1 MKKIIKK
8 LINLVIMLLSLSI
21 IFLAIYNFISVK
33 ILKND
38 YPNVFGYSFFE
49 VISGSMEPTIDKGDF
64 IFVKLT
70 NKFKEDD
77 IVTFKK
83 DGVFITHRVIE
94 IKEDIIVTRGD
105 ANNSTDNPVNRE
117 KIIGKVIKTIPK
129 VGVWISIVT
138 TPKIAFS
145 IIISII
151 LVYVSSYYFKNTKE
165 EVKEKIIEEKRE
177 ENDMVNIK
185 KNYRLIIEIVI
196 LIILLII
203 LAFLIPFTLSRF
215 KTEARSDAKIDIA
228 FYLLEDDYQYKNIK
242 LEDILPGGT
251 NYKYNFTVANFK
263 DDERTE
269 VKTEYVIEI
278 VATTNLPLTY
288 DLYMNSTVDS
298 SPALS
303 AVVSNTVE
311 ADDDGTYFRI
321 IKTSSVVFDF
331 TDDFINT
338 YQLVV
343 NFPGNKKE
351 YKYQNISEN
360 IEIRVKSRQLLTSD
374 N

>member
-1 MKKIIKK
+1 
-8 LINLVIMLLSLSI
+8 MLLSLSI
-21 IFLAIYNFISVK
+21 IFLAVYNFISVK

-64 IFVKLT
+64 IFVHLT
-70 NKFKEDD
+70 KDYKEDD

-94 IKEDIIVTRGD
+94 IKDEIIVTRGD
-105 ANNSTDNPVNRE
+105 ANNSTDNPVNRD
-117 KIIGKVIKTIPK
+117 KIIGKVVKTIPK
-129 VGVWISIVT
+129 VGIWISIIT
-138 TPKIAFS
+138 TPKIVIS

-151 LVYVSSYYFKNTKE
+151 LVYVSTHYFKNTKE
-165 EVKEKIIEEKRE
+165 EVKEDKIEEKRE
-177 ENDMVNIK
+177 ESSMVNVK

-215 KTEARSDAKIDIA
+215 KTEARSDTKIDIA
-228 FYLLEDDYQYKNIK
+228 FYLLNDDYQYTNIK
-242 LEDILPGGT
+242 LDDILPGGT
-251 NYKYNFTVANFK
+251 NYKYNFTVANH
-263 DDERTE
+263 DGERRTE
-269 VKTEYVIEI
+269 VMTEYTIEI

-303 AVVSNTVE
+303 AVVSDEVE
-311 ADDDGTYFRI
+311 ADEDGTYFRT
-321 IKTSSVVFDF
+321 IKTSSVTFDF
-331 TDDFINT
+331 TSDLLNT

-343 NFPGNKKE
+343 NFPGDKRD
-351 YKYQNISEN
+351 YKYQDISEN